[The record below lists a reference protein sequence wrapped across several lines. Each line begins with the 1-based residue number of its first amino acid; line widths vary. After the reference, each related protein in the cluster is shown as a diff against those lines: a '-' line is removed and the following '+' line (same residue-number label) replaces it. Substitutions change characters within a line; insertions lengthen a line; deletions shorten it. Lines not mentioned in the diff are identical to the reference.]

1 MKTILLASAAA
12 VALLPSAALAQTTD
26 GSPIDTILPATDGTV
41 QAQPATRT
49 TGDAVLDRLNA
60 LDARI
65 KQLEARNAELEQQ
78 AAETQNR
85 VQNVEVRAAKAAQ
98 PGVVPTYAD
107 VNDNFTFKPR
117 GVLQVDYAT
126 FNERAGG
133 YQFNDGTDIRRARFG
148 FEGTAYKRF
157 KWRLDAE
164 YVKQSVNIL
173 DAYVSYVINPKLS
186 ITVGQHKAPYGL
198 EANTSDVNNTFME
211 RSLGSTV
218 FGAVGAERRIG
229 LSFAYNTDKLNAT
242 VGVFGSGEAI
252 TRNNDTAAAVTVS
265 STTNLPTVTNARAGT
280 RNESAGVNGR
290 ITFDPI
296 LDTGR
301 VVHLGASAYH
311 VTNFAGNAVTLADRP
326 NSRVDGGNLIS
337 VALRGAAA
345 TPTTPSAPRCSPPR
359 SMRLFGLMLAWSLV
373 RYLPRQ
379 EAGGCAGRPALRAAD
394 CGGRHRADRA
404 VCEERLARPV
414 ARRVFGI
421 KVAFGPLGVL
431 VALIF
436 IGLPFVVRTVQPILE
451 DLDTELEEAATSLGA
466 RRWQTFRFVTLPILL
481 PALLTGF
488 ALAFARAVGEYG
500 SVIFIAGN
508 IPMVSEITPLMIITK
523 LEQYDYAGATAIAV
537 VMLVFSFL
545 LL

>member
-345 TPTTPSAPRCSPPR
+345 TPTTAQTGVKS
-359 SMRLFGLMLAWSLV
+359 GT
-373 RYLPRQ
+373 YL
-379 EAGGCAGRPALRAAD
+379 GGEGAI
-394 CGGRHRADRA
+394 
-404 VCEERLARPV
+404 VY
-414 ARRVFGI
+414 
-421 KVAFGPLGVL
+421 GP
-431 VALIF
+431 F
-436 IGLPFVVRTVQPILE
+436 SVQ
-451 DLDTELEEAATSLGA
+451 
-466 RRWQTFRFVTLPILL
+466 
-481 PALLTGF
+481 
-488 ALAFARAVGEYG
+488 GEYG
-500 SVIFIAGN
+500 HLSLDQYGTAPTLDFSGFNIFASVFLTGESRSFKGGKVDKLKPFKDFDPANGKWGAVELAARYDQLDLTDPSLALPTSPTNSNQGGRKAHTWTGAVNWHLNPNFRASFNYTRFTGRYSGLVAPTAALQSQVGTTKGDIFQSRLQI
-508 IPMVSEITPLMIITK
+508 
-523 LEQYDYAGATAIAV
+523 D
-537 VMLVFSFL
+537 F
-545 LL
+545 